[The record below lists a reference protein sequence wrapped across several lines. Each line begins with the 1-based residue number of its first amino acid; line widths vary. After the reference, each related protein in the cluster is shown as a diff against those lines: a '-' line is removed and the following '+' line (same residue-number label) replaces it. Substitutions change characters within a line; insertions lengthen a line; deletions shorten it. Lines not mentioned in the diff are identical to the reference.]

1 MATLFHEIAIIERS
15 AIADAE
21 RVGGERGLSTGSV
34 SSDGSGA
41 INTDAGFRTPPWP
54 DRAWHGAWPGT

>member
-41 INTDAGFRTPPWP
+41 INTRGIATSP
-54 DRAWHGAWPGT
+54 DDHTD